1 MIVSTE
7 EELTKLKDIGRICA
21 NALQAMASALEPGI
35 TTLELDAIGR
45 KVLED
50 AGAQS
55 APELVYKFPGATC
68 ISVNEEVAH
77 GIPGPRVIK
86 AGDLV
91 NLDVSAEKDG
101 FFSDTGASFT
111 VPPVKPKI
119 ERLCRDGKRALWVG
133 LNQVTSGAPLA
144 KIGQAV
150 GAFAQKNRYTLIAN
164 LASHG
169 IGRSLHEEPAEVS
182 TWADPSES
190 RIIED
195 GLVFTVEPFLSLGAI
210 WAEGGDDAWTL
221 YADPQAP
228 TVQYEHTIIATRNGP
243 VILTLPDK

>member
-35 TTLELDAIGR
+35 TTLELDVIGR

-133 LNQVTSGAPLA
+133 LNQVKSGAPLA

-150 GAFAQKNRYTLIAN
+150 GAFAQKNRYTLIGK

>member
-1 MIVSTE
+1 
-7 EELTKLKDIGRICA
+7 
-21 NALQAMASALEPGI
+21 
-35 TTLELDAIGR
+35 
-45 KVLED
+45 
-50 AGAQS
+50 
-55 APELVYKFPGATC
+55 
-68 ISVNEEVAH
+68 
-77 GIPGPRVIK
+77 VIK

-101 FFSDTGASFT
+101 FFSDTGASFA

-133 LNQVTSGAPLA
+133 LNQVKSGAPLA

-182 TWADPSES
+182 TWSDPSET
-190 RIIED
+190 RIMED

-228 TVQYEHTIIATRNGP
+228 TVQYEHTIVATRNGP